1 MVDIHI
7 YFNLKTLPGIA
18 GALDVDK
25 DTTIQLPK
33 NATVE
38 QVKAAIQTKIAKV
51 KKRGY
56 KVNDAYFGAK
66 TEHGYDFVAEFNK

>member
-1 MVDIHI
+1 MDVHI

-33 NATVE
+33 DASKE
-38 QVKAAIQTKIAKV
+38 QVKVAIQEKIAKV
-51 KKRGY
+51 EKRGY
-56 KVNDAYFGAK
+56 KVSDFYFGAK
-66 TEHGYDFVAEFNK
+66 TEQGYDFVVEFKK

>member
-1 MVDIHI
+1 MD
-7 YFNLKTLPGIA
+7 G
-18 GALDVDK
+18 
-25 DTTIQLPK
+25 DTTIKLPK

-56 KVNDAYFGAK
+56 KVNDAYFGAR
-66 TEHGYDFVAEFNK
+66 TEQGYDFVVEFTK